1 MPNLDNI
8 HYKFFPKSKTAPWG
22 KKLIIMAWIIEIL
35 VASVS
40 FSIAMLFFLSSG
52 DSNLKIAQVASTL
65 NVNSVIVGLS
75 FLVVTVIE
83 LTKIPLASVFYYAG
97 RITWRITFFI
107 ALLAVNFLTFETIMQ
122 GFELAY
128 NQRSSIVDEIRKKV
142 ENKKEEI
149 ANIELKGDLSDID
162 LKISKVNDD
171 IKILVDQKVN
181 IEEQRIEEKSK
192 LLEEAEVA
200 DPNIVRL
207 EKSIEIYTVEKSKL
221 EDNRQILS
229 IEKSKLKTTWGS
241 GYKKKAATFDEQI
254 AKLDKQILEISKK
267 IDQNESKLEKAT
279 NVSGSNNTS
288 KIKAIDDKVNLRIG
302 DLNKQ
307 ISDIE
312 NNQLKPLLDQKSA
325 NLTDALDQ
333 EEKKKQLNDDLVAL
347 KRELKEAAKDSQ
359 IYRIAIKIK
368 VFGEFISGGR
378 LEDDIEKYDEEILD
392 LERSKFKK
400 TYLFFFERDYEPS
413 DVFLKLINNKI
424 KALEKRKIEAINQ
437 AEIDE
442 KKAIDETDLTQKDV
456 DRAFWIWFGS
466 MALIISIIGSLVALA
481 AFHLQDERMHEIRNR
496 PIKERF
502 GRFFKNI
509 AWIPVYI
516 NKYIWAGV
524 KRLTKPKIV
533 EKEVVVEKEVEKI
546 VEKNVGE
553 KIIYEKVEVPKE
565 VIRKEIVYVP
575 LPTDDEELL
584 KKGPF
589 TAPDYDKKK

>member
-65 NVNSVIVGLS
+65 NVNSIIVGLS
-75 FLVVTVIE
+75 FLVVTIIE

-97 RITWRITFFI
+97 RVTWRITFFI

-128 NQRSSIVDEIRKKV
+128 NQRSSIVDDIRKNV

-149 ANIELKGDLSDID
+149 ANIEQQGDLSNYDID
-162 LKISKVNDD
+162 IAKVNND
-171 IKILVDQKVN
+171 IQLLVKQKVE

-192 LLEEAEVA
+192 LLEEAQVA
-200 DPNIVRL
+200 NPNIERL
-207 EKSIEIYTVEKSKL
+207 QNAIIDSKKEKTNYENQKAEYVKQRNEVKGWGGKRKRDAITVEINLLEAKINSVNSKIQQY
-221 EDNRQILS
+221 EQD
-229 IEKSKLKTTWGS
+229 LK
-241 GYKKKAATFDEQI
+241 
-254 AKLDKQILEISKK
+254 
-267 IDQNESKLEKAT
+267 NAT
-279 NVSGSNNTS
+279 NASGSNNTN
-288 KIKAIDDKVNLRIG
+288 KIQAIDKKADLRIK

-307 ISDIE
+307 ISDLE
-312 NNQLKPLLDQKSA
+312 NNQLKPLQDEKAKSLTESFDQ
-325 NLTDALDQ
+325 D
-333 EEKKKQLNDDLVAL
+333 KKKEKLENELVAL
-347 KRELKEAAKDSQ
+347 NKELKDAAKESQ

-368 VFGEFISGGR
+368 VFGEFISGGKI
-378 LEDDIEKYDEEILD
+378 EDDIAKYDEEILA
-392 LERSKFKK
+392 LEKSKYKK
-400 TYLFFFERDYEPS
+400 TFFFFFERDHEPS
-413 DVFLKLINNKI
+413 DTFLKIIDNKI
-424 KALEKRKIEAINQ
+424 EALEKRKIEAINQ
-437 AEIDE
+437 AEIVE
-442 KKAIDETDLTQKDV
+442 TKAIDETDLTQKDV

-496 PIKERF
+496 PLKERF
-502 GRFFKNI
+502 GRFFRNI

-516 NKYIWAGV
+516 NKYLWAGV

-553 KIIYEKVEVPKE
+553 KIVYEKVEVPKE
-565 VIRKEIVYVP
+565 VIRKELVYVP
-575 LPTDDEELL
+575 LPTDDEELI
-584 KKGPF
+584 KKGPIKA
-589 TAPDYDKKK
+589 TDYDKKK

>member
-52 DSNLKIAQVASTL
+52 DSNLEIAQVASTL

-75 FLVVTVIE
+75 FLVVTIIE

-97 RITWRITFFI
+97 RVTWRITFFI

-128 NQRSSIVDEIRKKV
+128 NQRSSIVDEIRKNV

-149 ANIELKGDLSDID
+149 ANIEQQGDLSNFDIE
-162 LKISKVNDD
+162 IAKVNED
-171 IKILVDQKVN
+171 IQLLVKQKVE

-192 LLEEAEVA
+192 LLEEAQVA
-200 DPNIVRL
+200 NPNIERL
-207 EKSIEIYTVEKSKL
+207 KNAIKETKKEKTDYENQKTEYVKQRNEIKGWGGKRKRDAITVEIILLEEKINNVNSKI
-221 EDNRQILS
+221 QQY
-229 IEKSKLKTTWGS
+229 EKDLK
-241 GYKKKAATFDEQI
+241 
-254 AKLDKQILEISKK
+254 
-267 IDQNESKLEKAT
+267 NAT
-279 NVSGSNNTS
+279 NVSGSNNAN
-288 KIKAIDDKVNLRIG
+288 KIQAIDKKADLRIK

-307 ISDIE
+307 ISDLE
-312 NNQLKPLLDQKSA
+312 NNQLKPLQDKKAKSLSESL
-325 NLTDALDQ
+325 NQDD
-333 EEKKKQLNDDLVAL
+333 KKKKLESELVELN
-347 KRELKEAAKDSQ
+347 KELKDAAKESQ

-368 VFGEFISGGR
+368 VFGEFISGGKI
-378 LEDDIEKYDEEILD
+378 EDDIAKYDEEILA
-392 LERSKFKK
+392 LEKSKYKK
-400 TYLFFFERDYEPS
+400 TFFFFFEKDHEPS
-413 DVFLKLINNKI
+413 DVYLKIIDNKI
-424 KALEKRKIEAINQ
+424 EILEKRKIEAMNQ
-437 AEIDE
+437 VKIVESKE
-442 KKAIDETDLTQKDV
+442 IDETDLTQKDV

-496 PIKERF
+496 PLKERF
-502 GRFFKNI
+502 GRFFRNI

-524 KRLTKPKIV
+524 KRLTKPKII

-553 KIIYEKVEVPKE
+553 KIVYEKVEVPKE
-565 VIRKEIVYVP
+565 VVRKELVYVP
-575 LPTDDEELL
+575 LPTDDEELI
-584 KKGPF
+584 KKGPIKA
-589 TAPDYDKKK
+589 TDYDKKK

>member
-8 HYKFFPKSKTAPWG
+8 HYKFFPTSKTAPWG

-75 FLVVTVIE
+75 FLVVTIIE

-97 RITWRITFFI
+97 RVTWRITFFI

-128 NQRSSIVDEIRKKV
+128 NQRSSIVDEIRKNV

-149 ANIELKGDLSDID
+149 ANIEQQGDLSNFDID
-162 LKISKVNDD
+162 IAKVNND
-171 IKILVDQKVN
+171 IQLLVKQKVE

-192 LLEEAEVA
+192 LLEEAQVA
-200 DPNIVRL
+200 NPNIERL
-207 EKSIEIYTVEKSKL
+207 QNAIIDSKKEKTNYENQKAEYVKQRNEVKGWGGKRKRDAITVEINLLEAKINSVNSKIQQY
-221 EDNRQILS
+221 EQD
-229 IEKSKLKTTWGS
+229 LK
-241 GYKKKAATFDEQI
+241 
-254 AKLDKQILEISKK
+254 
-267 IDQNESKLEKAT
+267 NAT
-279 NVSGSNNTS
+279 NASGSNNTN
-288 KIKAIDDKVNLRIG
+288 KIQAIDKKADLRIK

-307 ISDIE
+307 ISDLE
-312 NNQLKPLLDQKSA
+312 NNQLKPLQDEKAKSLTESFDQ
-325 NLTDALDQ
+325 D
-333 EEKKKQLNDDLVAL
+333 KKKEKLENELVAL
-347 KRELKEAAKDSQ
+347 NKELKDAAKESQ

-368 VFGEFISGGR
+368 VFGEFISGGKI
-378 LEDDIEKYDEEILD
+378 EDDIAKYDEEILA
-392 LERSKFKK
+392 LEKSKYKK
-400 TYLFFFERDYEPS
+400 TFFFFFERDHEPS
-413 DVFLKLINNKI
+413 DTFLKIIDNKI
-424 KALEKRKIEAINQ
+424 EALEKRKIEAINQ
-437 AEIDE
+437 AEIVE
-442 KKAIDETDLTQKDV
+442 TKAIDETDLTQKDV

-496 PIKERF
+496 PLKERF
-502 GRFFKNI
+502 GRFFRNI

-516 NKYIWAGV
+516 NKYLWAGV

-553 KIIYEKVEVPKE
+553 KIVYEKVEVPKE
-565 VIRKEIVYVP
+565 VVRKELVYVP
-575 LPTDDEELL
+575 LPTDDEELI
-584 KKGPF
+584 KKGPIKA
-589 TAPDYDKKK
+589 TDYDKKK

>member
-1 MPNLDNI
+1 MPNLENI

-75 FLVVTVIE
+75 FLVVTIIE

-97 RITWRITFFI
+97 RVTWRITFFI

-128 NQRSSIVDEIRKKV
+128 NQRSSIVDEIRKNV

-162 LKISKVNDD
+162 LKIAKVNED
-171 IKILVDQKVN
+171 IKILVDQKVI

-192 LLEEAEVA
+192 LLEEAQVA
-200 DPNIVRL
+200 NPNIERL
-207 EKSIEIYTVEKSKL
+207 NNAITDAKKEKINYENQKAEYVKQRNEVKGVFGAKRKRDAITVEINIL
-221 EDNRQILS
+221 EGKINNANNKIQKYEDDL
-229 IEKSKLKTTWGS
+229 
-241 GYKKKAATFDEQI
+241 KKATDAG
-254 AKLDKQILEISKK
+254 KSNNSNK
-267 IDQNESKLEKAT
+267 ID
-279 NVSGSNNTS
+279 
-288 KIKAIDDKVNLRIG
+288 AIDKKANLRIS

-307 ISDIE
+307 ISDLE
-312 NNQLKPLLDQKSA
+312 NNQLKPLLDQKA
-325 NLTDALDQ
+325 TNLTDSLNQ
-333 EEKKKQLNDDLVAL
+333 EEKKKQLNDELVDL
-347 KRELKEAAKDSQ
+347 KKELKEAAKESQ

-368 VFGEFISGGR
+368 VFGEFISGGK
-378 LEDDIEKYDEEILD
+378 LEDDIEKYDEEILA

-400 TYLFFFERDYEPS
+400 TYFFFFERDHEPS
-413 DVFLKLINNKI
+413 DAYLKLVDNKI
-424 KALEKRKIEAINQ
+424 QNLEKRKIEAINQ

-442 KKAIDETDLTQKDV
+442 TKAIDETDLTQKDV

-496 PIKERF
+496 PLKERF
-502 GRFFKNI
+502 GRFFRNI

-553 KIIYEKVEVPKE
+553 KIVYEKVEVPKE
-565 VIRKEIVYVP
+565 VIRKELVYVP
-575 LPTDDEELL
+575 LPTDDEELI
-584 KKGPF
+584 KKGPIKA
-589 TAPDYDKKK
+589 TDYDKKK

>member
-1 MPNLDNI
+1 MPNLENI

-65 NVNSVIVGLS
+65 NVNSIIVGLS
-75 FLVVTVIE
+75 FLVVTIIE

-97 RITWRITFFI
+97 RVTWRITFFI

-128 NQRSSIVDEIRKKV
+128 NQRSSIVDDIRKNV

-149 ANIELKGDLSDID
+149 ANIEQQSDLSNYDID
-162 LKISKVNDD
+162 IAKVNND
-171 IKILVDQKVN
+171 IQLLVKQKVE

-192 LLEEAEVA
+192 LLEEAQVA
-200 DPNIVRL
+200 NPNIERL
-207 EKSIEIYTVEKSKL
+207 QNAIIDSKKEKTNYENQKAEYVKQRNEVKGWGGKRKRDAITVEINLLEAKINSVNSKIQQY
-221 EDNRQILS
+221 EQD
-229 IEKSKLKTTWGS
+229 LK
-241 GYKKKAATFDEQI
+241 
-254 AKLDKQILEISKK
+254 
-267 IDQNESKLEKAT
+267 NAT
-279 NVSGSNNTS
+279 NASGSNNTN
-288 KIKAIDDKVNLRIG
+288 KIQAIDKKADLRIK

-307 ISDIE
+307 ISDLE
-312 NNQLKPLLDQKSA
+312 NNQLKPL
-325 NLTDALDQ
+325 Q
-333 EEKKKQLNDDLVAL
+333 EEKAKSLTESFDQDKKKEKLENELVAL
-347 KRELKEAAKDSQ
+347 NKELKDAAKESQ

-368 VFGEFISGGR
+368 VFGEFISGGKI
-378 LEDDIEKYDEEILD
+378 EDDIAKYDEEILA
-392 LERSKFKK
+392 LEKSKYKK
-400 TYLFFFERDYEPS
+400 TFFFFFERDHEPS
-413 DVFLKLINNKI
+413 DTFLKIIDNKI
-424 KALEKRKIEAINQ
+424 EALEKRKIEAINQ
-437 AEIDE
+437 AEIVE
-442 KKAIDETDLTQKDV
+442 TKAIDETDLTQKDV

-481 AFHLQDERMHEIRNR
+481 AFHLQDERMHDIRNR
-496 PIKERF
+496 PLKERF
-502 GRFFKNI
+502 GRFFRNI

-516 NKYIWAGV
+516 NKYLWAGV

-553 KIIYEKVEVPKE
+553 KIVYEKVEVPKE
-565 VIRKEIVYVP
+565 VIRKELVYVP
-575 LPTDDEELL
+575 LPTDDEELI
-584 KKGPF
+584 KKGPIKA
-589 TAPDYDKKK
+589 TDYDKKK

>member
-52 DSNLKIAQVASTL
+52 DSNLEIAQVASTL

-75 FLVVTVIE
+75 FLVVTIIE

-97 RITWRITFFI
+97 RVTWRITFFI

-128 NQRSSIVDEIRKKV
+128 NQRSSIVDEIRKNV

-149 ANIELKGDLSDID
+149 ANIEQQGDLSNFDIE
-162 LKISKVNDD
+162 IAKVNED
-171 IKILVDQKVN
+171 IQLLVKQKVE

-192 LLEEAEVA
+192 LLEEAQVA
-200 DPNIVRL
+200 NPNIERL
-207 EKSIEIYTVEKSKL
+207 KNAIKETKKEKTDYENQKTEYVKQRNEIKGWGGKRKRDAITVEIILLEEKINNVNSKI
-221 EDNRQILS
+221 QQY
-229 IEKSKLKTTWGS
+229 EKDLK
-241 GYKKKAATFDEQI
+241 
-254 AKLDKQILEISKK
+254 
-267 IDQNESKLEKAT
+267 NAT
-279 NVSGSNNTS
+279 NVSGSNNAN
-288 KIKAIDDKVNLRIG
+288 KIQAIDKKADLRIK

-307 ISDIE
+307 ISDLE
-312 NNQLKPLLDQKSA
+312 NNQLKPLQDKKAKSLSESL
-325 NLTDALDQ
+325 NQDD
-333 EEKKKQLNDDLVAL
+333 KKKKLESELVELN
-347 KRELKEAAKDSQ
+347 KELKDAAKESQ

-368 VFGEFISGGR
+368 VFSEFISGSKI
-378 LEDDIEKYDEEILD
+378 EDDIAKYDEEILA
-392 LERSKFKK
+392 LEKSKYKK
-400 TYLFFFERDYEPS
+400 TFFFFFEKDHEPS
-413 DVFLKLINNKI
+413 DVYLKIIDNKI
-424 KALEKRKIEAINQ
+424 EILEKRKIEAMNQ
-437 AEIDE
+437 VKIVESKE
-442 KKAIDETDLTQKDV
+442 IDETDLTQKDV

-496 PIKERF
+496 PLKERF
-502 GRFFKNI
+502 GRFFRNI

-524 KRLTKPKIV
+524 KRLTKPKII

-553 KIIYEKVEVPKE
+553 KIVYEKVEVPKE
-565 VIRKEIVYVP
+565 VIRKELVYVP
-575 LPTDDEELL
+575 LPTDDEELI
-584 KKGPF
+584 KKGPIKA
-589 TAPDYDKKK
+589 TDYDKKK

>member
-52 DSNLKIAQVASTL
+52 DSNLEIAQVASTL

-75 FLVVTVIE
+75 FLVVTIIE

-97 RITWRITFFI
+97 RVTWRITFFI

-128 NQRSSIVDEIRKKV
+128 NQRSSIVDEIRKNV

-149 ANIELKGDLSDID
+149 ANIEQQGDLSNFDIE
-162 LKISKVNDD
+162 IAKVNED
-171 IKILVDQKVN
+171 IQLLVKQKVE

-192 LLEEAEVA
+192 LLEEAQVA
-200 DPNIVRL
+200 NPNIERL
-207 EKSIEIYTVEKSKL
+207 KNAIKETKKEKTDYENQKIEYVKQRNEIKGWGGKRKRDAITVEIILLEEKINNVNSKI
-221 EDNRQILS
+221 QQY
-229 IEKSKLKTTWGS
+229 EKDLK
-241 GYKKKAATFDEQI
+241 
-254 AKLDKQILEISKK
+254 
-267 IDQNESKLEKAT
+267 NAT
-279 NVSGSNNTS
+279 NVSGSNNAN
-288 KIKAIDDKVNLRIG
+288 KIQAIDKKADLRIK

-307 ISDIE
+307 ISDLE
-312 NNQLKPLLDQKSA
+312 NNQLKPLQDKKAKSLSESL
-325 NLTDALDQ
+325 NQDD
-333 EEKKKQLNDDLVAL
+333 KKKKLESELVELN
-347 KRELKEAAKDSQ
+347 KELKDAAKESQ

-368 VFGEFISGGR
+368 VFSEFISGSKI
-378 LEDDIEKYDEEILD
+378 EDDIAKYDEEILA
-392 LERSKFKK
+392 LEKSKYKK
-400 TYLFFFERDYEPS
+400 TFFFFFEKDHEPS
-413 DVFLKLINNKI
+413 DVYLKIIDNKI
-424 KALEKRKIEAINQ
+424 EILEKRKIEAMNQ
-437 AEIDE
+437 VKIVESKE
-442 KKAIDETDLTQKDV
+442 IDETDLTQKDV

-496 PIKERF
+496 PLKERF
-502 GRFFKNI
+502 GRFFRNI

-524 KRLTKPKIV
+524 KRLTKPKII

-553 KIIYEKVEVPKE
+553 KIVYEKVEVPKE
-565 VIRKEIVYVP
+565 VVRKELVYVP
-575 LPTDDEELL
+575 LPTDDEELI
-584 KKGPF
+584 KKGPIKA
-589 TAPDYDKKK
+589 TDYDKKK